1 MWRRESREYCDAAPF
16 LREARDDAQ
25 GDVHQAH
32 HEGDGMR
39 RRTFLGGTA
48 LGLAATA
55 LPRAFARAPHAAP
68 SDPWAEVFA
77 RMPPA
82 LAAVAHDPTRA
93 VQLRWVRIAR
103 DADGH
108 LRTRTRDFGLAPR
121 RWFPAASVAK
131 LPMALLMA
139 EAVQAAGGDP
149 DTVLALDAP
158 PATGEWGDEPLAEPF
173 ARGLRR
179 TFTVS
184 ENRPFNR
191 WYELLGGDHV
201 HTRLAALGYPH
212 ARLIA
217 RLGSP
222 DPEANRRTGG
232 GALLGADGRVL
243 ARCAPATAAARRFPF
258 GTALRGEGWLGD
270 DGVLVPRPHDFSH
283 ANFLPLADSLRML
296 QAFLAPESV
305 PPAQRWRI
313 DGALRD
319 RLLRMLALRPRESE
333 DPVYPEAAHPDG
345 VARWFFVGDGTQRYP
360 EALTVFGKS
369 GMAYGSLS
377 EVAWVV
383 DRASGAECLLAAS
396 VLCNADGIYND
407 DRYEYDSVGLPF
419 LAAWSRAVL
428 DCERAARTGTRMGGL
443 PR

>member
-1 MWRRESREYCDAAPF
+1 
-16 LREARDDAQ
+16 
-25 GDVHQAH
+25 
-32 HEGDGMR
+32 MR
-39 RRTFLGGTA
+39 RRSFLGGTT
-48 LGLAATA
+48 LGLAAMA
-55 LPRAFARAPHAAP
+55 MPRAFALP
-68 SDPWAEVFA
+68 SQAVPADPWADVFA

-82 LAAVAHDPTRA
+82 LVAVAHDPAHA

-103 DADGH
+103 DTDGNV
-108 LRTRTRDFGLAPR
+108 RTRTHDFGLAPR

-139 EAVQAAGGDP
+139 EAVQAAGGDA

-158 PATGEWGDEPLAEPF
+158 PATGEWGDEPLADTF

-179 TFTVS
+179 TFTIS

-191 WYELLGGDHV
+191 WYELLGGDRV
-201 HTRLAALGYPH
+201 HARLAALGYPH

-232 GALLGADGRVL
+232 GTLRGADGRVL
-243 ARCAPATAAARRFPF
+243 ARCAPATAEARRFPF

-270 DGVLVPRPHDFSH
+270 DGVLVPGPHDFSH

-296 QAFLAPESV
+296 QAFLAPGTV

-319 RLLRMLALRPRESE
+319 RLLRALALRPRESE

-345 VARWFFVGDGTQRYP
+345 EARWFFVGDGTQRYP
-360 EALTVFGKS
+360 EGLTVFGKS

-383 DRASGAECLLAAS
+383 DRDSGAECLLAAS

-407 DRYEYDSVGLPF
+407 DRYEYESVGLPF
-419 LAAWSRAVL
+419 LAAWSRAL
-428 DCERAARTGTRMGGL
+428 LACEREARAGAGG
-443 PR
+443 RAR

>member
-1 MWRRESREYCDAAPF
+1 
-16 LREARDDAQ
+16 
-25 GDVHQAH
+25 
-32 HEGDGMR
+32 MR
-39 RRTFLGGTA
+39 RRSFLGGTT
-48 LGLAATA
+48 LGLAAA
-55 LPRAFARAPHAAP
+55 AMPRVFATPAHAA
-68 SDPWAEVFA
+68 SRDPWADVFA

-82 LAAVAHDPTRA
+82 LAAIAHDLVRE

-103 DADGH
+103 DTDGNV
-108 LRTRTRDFGLAPR
+108 RTRTHDFGLAPR
-121 RWFPAASVAK
+121 RWFPAASVVK

-158 PATGEWGDEPLAEPF
+158 PVTGEWGDEPLVDSF

-179 TFTVS
+179 TFAVS

-191 WYELLGGDHV
+191 WYELLGGDRV
-201 HTRLAALGYPH
+201 HARLAALGYPH

-232 GALLGADGRVL
+232 GALLGAGGRVL

-258 GTALRGEGWLGD
+258 GTALRGDGWLGD
-270 DGVLVPRPHDFSH
+270 DGVLVPGPHDFSH

-313 DGALRD
+313 DGALRA
-319 RLLRMLALRPRESE
+319 RLLRMLAMRPRESE
-333 DPVYPEAAHPDG
+333 DPVYPEAVHPDG
-345 VARWFFVGDGTQRYP
+345 EARWFFVGDGTQRYP

-383 DRASGAECLLAAS
+383 DRDSGAECLLAAS
-396 VLCNADGIYND
+396 VQCNADGIYND
-407 DRYEYDSVGLPF
+407 DRYDYDDVGLPF

-428 DCERAARTGTRMGGL
+428 ACERDARAGG
-443 PR
+443 RAR